1 MLLAVSP
8 SAPFAKTNDDN
19 TLLALAKTQA
29 TKSHPN
35 YALIE
40 EFNRQLAGTYRVSS
54 EEEDSANRSHLV
66 SRDSTKSW
74 HTYESS
80 QSSPSQ

>member
-8 SAPFAKTNDDN
+8 SAPFAKTNDGN

-29 TKSHPN
+29 TKSHPPPTPPN

-40 EFNRQLAGTYRVSS
+40 DLNRQLAENT
-54 EEEDSANRSHLV
+54 A
-66 SRDSTKSW
+66 
-74 HTYESS
+74 
-80 QSSPSQ
+80 